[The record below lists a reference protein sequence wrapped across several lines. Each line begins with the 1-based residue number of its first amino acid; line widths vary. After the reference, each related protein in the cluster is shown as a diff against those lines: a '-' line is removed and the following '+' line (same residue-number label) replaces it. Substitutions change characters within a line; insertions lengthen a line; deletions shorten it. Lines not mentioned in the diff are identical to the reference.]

1 MAKSTI
7 YAGLEIGTH
16 KICVV
21 VGEAKRDGAIKIL
34 GMGSAPSRGVRKG
47 EIVDFEKV
55 QTCINDALV
64 RAEDRSDVMI
74 RNVFLGVSGAHI
86 ESLNNR
92 GCYRLPE
99 DQTEIS
105 EEDVEEAKEIARNV
119 AIPQQNVFLHSITR
133 QYIVDGQEAVRQP
146 IGREGRMLEADYHI
160 IHGVRGRI
168 QNAIRCVREIPLEV
182 EDVVFNPIA
191 AAQVVLS
198 RDAKYQGALMIDFG
212 AGTADYVLY
221 EEGMITASGCIP
233 LGGDHITNDIAM
245 AFQIPNTR
253 AERLKVEEGS
263 ANYEDVPEGEI
274 LRVDDDN
281 GLCIG
286 EIERAFLNEV
296 IHLRA
301 REIFEK
307 VKERCQDH
315 LGRLAAGVF
324 LTGGVSLMKGV
335 DGVARDVFG
344 IKVTRSGSAP
354 VSGVTAMFENP
365 QYSTPIG
372 LIRYAQILDS
382 EKPFLSPLARLGRRM
397 ADLLSC
403 WTF

>member
-34 GMGSAPSRGVRKG
+34 GVGSAPSRGVRKG
-47 EIVDFEKV
+47 EIIDFEKV
-55 QTCINDALV
+55 QTCLNDALV

-74 RNVFLGVSGAHI
+74 RNVFLGVTGAHI
-86 ESLNNR
+86 SSLNNR
-92 GCYRLPE
+92 GAYRLPE
-99 DQTEIS
+99 GQSEITED
-105 EEDVEEAKEIARNV
+105 DVEEAKEIARGV
-119 AIPQQNVFLHSITR
+119 AIPQQDVFLHSITR

-146 IGREGRMLEADYHI
+146 IGREGRVLEADYHI
-160 IHGVRGRI
+160 IHAVRGRI
-168 QNAIRCVREIPLEV
+168 QNAIRCVREVPLEV
-182 EDVVFNPIA
+182 EDVVFSPIA

-198 RDAKYQGALMIDFG
+198 RDAKYQGSLMIDFG

-221 EEGMITASGCIP
+221 QEGMITASGCIP

-245 AFQIPNTR
+245 AFQIPNGR
-253 AERLKVEEGS
+253 AERLKTEEGS
-263 ANYEDVPEGEI
+263 AVFDDVPPGEMI
-274 LRVDDDN
+274 RVEDDN

-296 IHLRA
+296 IAMRTM
-301 REIFEK
+301 EILEQI
-307 VKERCQDH
+307 KERCADH
-315 LGRLAAGVF
+315 LGKLGAGVF
-324 LTGGVSLMKGV
+324 LTGGVSLMKGIDV
-335 DGVARDVFG
+335 VARDVFG
-344 IKVTRSGSAP
+344 IKVTRSGSAQ

-365 QYSTPIG
+365 QYAAPIG

-403 WTF
+403 WTL